1 MIEYL
6 AYHGLDGYRRELVF
20 APPRM
25 WRFDF
30 AFEMDR
36 FAVEVE
42 GILWLGDSGRH
53 QRAKGFEDDAEKYEA
68 AMLLG
73 WIVYRVPSTWIAKG
87 DRRIWRPE
95 VATTIRTLTPFT
107 TGGNDAGTEKPR

>member
-1 MIEYL
+1 MTTSPGEAAMIEYL
-6 AYHGLDGYRRELVF
+6 AYHGIDGYRRELVF

-53 QRAKGFEDDAEKYEA
+53 QRAKGFEDDA
-68 AMLLG
+68 
-73 WIVYRVPSTWIAKG
+73 RSTRPRCCSAG
-87 DRRIWRPE
+87 SSTEFRRRGSPR
-95 VATTIRTLTPFT
+95 ATGASGVR
-107 TGGNDAGTEKPR
+107 R